1 MHAMPTVTDAASETM
16 VRRDMTDPF
25 LRLMTEL
32 SHKESSATR
41 LCKNDRGS
49 CFLVIAM
56 VAPGEPGVLGA
67 ACCSFFLYSSVS
79 FGRSQRQFVELAG

>member
-56 VAPGEPGVLGA
+56 VAPGEPGVSGAPYRERPSVLGIRKI
-67 ACCSFFLYSSVS
+67 SVI
-79 FGRSQRQFVELAG
+79 G